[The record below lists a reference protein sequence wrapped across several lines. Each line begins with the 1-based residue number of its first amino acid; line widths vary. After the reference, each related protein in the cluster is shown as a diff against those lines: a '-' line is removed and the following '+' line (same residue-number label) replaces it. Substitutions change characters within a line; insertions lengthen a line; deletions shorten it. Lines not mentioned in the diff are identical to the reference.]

1 MSSRVDAAHVKVA
14 AIPDTRASAQPRRRR
29 ERATTSGH
37 VVRFTPFVRLET
49 AAASV
54 RGRQRTVN
62 EDCHSALEGAQPL
75 FVVAD
80 GVGGGALAAQA
91 SRELVFHLHAALDG
105 RRIDAA
111 AIRDALL
118 AADRE
123 VEKSIAMRTDSSGA
137 ATVALAAGTGL
148 LLRRWLVAWVGDCRV
163 YRVSA
168 ETDEPAQLLTV
179 DDTYRQLAE
188 PPPPGGSDDDPARM
202 VGNGAVSDPNVE
214 RVALHDAE
222 MLVLVSDGVHKHV
235 EPRDI
240 ARVLR
245 GTAPLARRCGRLLAL
260 ARTRGSSDDATV
272 LVVQRQ
278 SRRARLTALL
288 AAAMALVVVV
298 VLLVLPL

>member
-1 MSSRVDAAHVKVA
+1 MDLAT
-14 AIPDTRASAQPRRRR
+14 IPDSASMPHARTRR

-37 VVRFTPFVRLET
+37 VVRLTPWVRLET

-54 RGRQRTVN
+54 RGRQRAVN
-62 EDCHSALEGAQPL
+62 EDCHSALDGSAPL

-118 AADRE
+118 AADRQ
-123 VEKSIAMRTDSSGA
+123 VGRSLAQRTAASGA
-137 ATVALAAGTGL
+137 ATVALAAGTGP

-163 YRVSA
+163 YRVDGA
-168 ETDEPAQLLTV
+168 TETPAQLLTV
-179 DDTYRQLAE
+179 DDTYRHLAE
-188 PPPPGGSDDDPARM
+188 APPPGGSDDDPARM
-202 VGNGAVSDPNVE
+202 VGNGAVSEPNVE
-214 RVALHDAE
+214 RVALGSGE

-235 EPRDI
+235 EPGEL

-245 GTAPLARRCGRLLAL
+245 GRAPLARRCGRLLAL
-260 ARTRGSSDDATV
+260 ARARGSSDDATV
-272 LVVQRQ
+272 LVVRRDA
-278 SRRARLTALL
+278 RRARLASLFAAALL
-288 AAAMALVVVV
+288 LSIVIALLVV
-298 VLLVLPL
+298 PL